1 MGGLYLVRNC
11 GVASKGLKHPI
22 HKETQ
27 NKIKS
32 LKKLKKKKKNR
43 GEGGCNEMLYRVYR
57 A

>member
-32 LKKLKKKKKNR
+32 LKKLIKKKKKKKQRRR
-43 GEGGCNEMLYRVYR
+43 GVQ
-57 A
+57 